1 MNKKVFVSVIVFAL
15 AGLTASYAQTKPKGP
30 KKAVDN
36 TPKEVVVPKEIS
48 ELLTKHTCFACHKPD
63 TKLVGP
69 AYTEVAKKK
78 YTEEQIV
85 ELVHKPEPSHW
96 PGYPPMSA
104 MAHVPKEDILKI
116 AKWINSL
123 AKK

>member
-1 MNKKVFVSVIVFAL
+1 MNKKTILLIVLFV
-15 AGLTASYAQTKPKGP
+15 GLGLSSIAQTKPKVS
-30 KKAVDN
+30 KATTT
-36 TPKEVVVPKEIS
+36 TPKPVVVPKEIND
-48 ELLTKHTCFACHKPD
+48 LLTKHTCFACHKAD

-69 AYTEVAKKK
+69 AYTDVAKKK

-96 PGYPPMSA
+96 PGYPPMA
-104 MAHVPKEDILKI
+104 ALPHVPKEDIIKI

-123 AKK
+123 AKN

>member
-1 MNKKVFVSVIVFAL
+1 MNKKVFLSIILFLSIGVSATF
-15 AGLTASYAQTKPKGP
+15 AQTKPKAS
-30 KKAVDN
+30 KAPSKTLKPV
-36 TPKEVVVPKEIS
+36 EVPPEIS
-48 ELLTKHTCFACHKPD
+48 ALLTKHTCFACHKAD

-85 ELVHKPEPSHW
+85 ELVHKPEPAHW
-96 PGYPPMSA
+96 PGYPPMAA